1 MRSCTS
7 SRRGSTGTAPERAS
21 DFLDETLFWRVAG
34 SATGRRVAT
43 EKTYICLKCQ
53 QTMIALPE
61 FDTYLEVWEHN
72 QQEHDGSLFVD
83 TRIRVKK

>member
-1 MRSCTS
+1 M
-7 SRRGSTGTAPERAS
+7 
-21 DFLDETLFWRVAG
+21 
-34 SATGRRVAT
+34 AT

-61 FDTYLEVWEHN
+61 FDTYLEVWRHNEEEHG
-72 QQEHDGSLFVD
+72 GSLFVD